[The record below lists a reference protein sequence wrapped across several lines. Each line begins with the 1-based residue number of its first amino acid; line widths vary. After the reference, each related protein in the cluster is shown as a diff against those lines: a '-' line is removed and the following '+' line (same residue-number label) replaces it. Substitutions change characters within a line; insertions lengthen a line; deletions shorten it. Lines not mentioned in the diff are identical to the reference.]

1 MRRGALWTAS
11 GGSYAGKPRPVVIV
25 QDDRFDETASI
36 TVAPLTSD
44 TVEAPLFRVRIEP
57 TETNGLRIVSHVM
70 ADKITTIPKHRLGYR
85 LGMLGSGDMT
95 RLNRAII
102 VFLGMA
108 G

>member
-1 MRRGALWTAS
+1 
-11 GGSYAGKPRPVVIV
+11 
-25 QDDRFDETASI
+25 
-36 TVAPLTSD
+36 
-44 TVEAPLFRVRIEP
+44 
-57 TETNGLRIVSHVM
+57 M
-70 ADKITTIPKHRLGYR
+70 ADKITTIPEHRLGHR